1 MDSEKLIDLLDS
13 EGMQEEEFLDEY
25 GFSAVVPGIC
35 LTPGCSYVTNVEPD
49 QAEGWCE
56 LCGTQ
61 TVCSGLVLAGVI

>member
-1 MDSEKLIDLLDS
+1 MDDKLEALLSNEGLDLNS
-13 EGMQEEEFLDEY
+13 FLDEY
-25 GFSAVVPGIC
+25 GLESVVPGIC
-35 LTPGCSYVTNVEPD
+35 TNDGCEYTTNVEPD